1 METALWHLW
10 WVWLA
15 AALCLAIVEI
25 IVPGFIFLGFGIG
38 AALVTLLVLLPLDLG
53 LTTLLAIFA
62 GLSLA
67 AWIALRRALRR
78 PDDQTRV
85 IREDINK

>member
-15 AALCLAIVEI
+15 AALGLAIVEL

-38 AALVTLLVLLPLDLG
+38 AALVALLVLLPLDLG
-53 LTTLLAIFA
+53 LTSLLAIFA
-62 GLSLA
+62 GLSLLS
-67 AWIALRRALRR
+67 WIVLRRS
-78 PDDQTRV
+78 DDQTRV

>member
-15 AALCLAIVEI
+15 AALGLAIVEL

-38 AALVTLLVLLPLDLG
+38 AALVALLVLLPLDLG
-53 LTTLLAIFA
+53 LTSLLAIFA
-62 GLSLA
+62 GLSLLS
-67 AWIALRRALRR
+67 WIVLRRLLRR
-78 PDDQTRV
+78 SDDQTRV

>member
-15 AALCLAIVEI
+15 AALGLAILEI
-25 IVPGFIFLGFGIG
+25 VVSGFIFLGFAAG
-38 AALVTLLVLLPLDLG
+38 AALVALLVLLPFDLG
-53 LTTLLAIFA
+53 LATLLASFA
-62 GLSLA
+62 ILSLTS
-67 AWIALRRALRR
+67 WIVLRRAFRR